1 MVRQIALQFAY
12 RKRFGKINPDDD
24 EIALAMAYILA
35 ESKRSSSARIKQL
48 SLISIPYWIVQVSGS
63 RSILLSAVGESS
75 VGVQLSENKSISQVR
90 RIISNET
97 GDIKDIPDAVSK
109 SLPLLAETETV
120 EHHLRNLQDPSA
132 FAAAGNHFVDV
143 EPGTKVFV
151 PDKSFDSQAA
161 LTVSY
166 EYQTLIDRAKTRLGT
181 LQALHRLTDERL
193 TDRLTALDNV
203 ITSEMSRWER
213 RHSQM
218 MNSNQLR
225 AANLREGL
233 SDSVYRLKQRR
244 KMEESALLAEFAR
257 ETVEL
262 ERLFGTIL
270 EDIRA
275 VRQQIGV
282 KDIDVPK
289 AVKRYD
295 ALLDKLSS
303 SVSTYGDMANSM
315 KALADETL
323 QRSSAMDS
331 QLADRIREEEDSTN
345 TQINELHTRLGDLSG
360 EIEQKRSELNEMRKN
375 VEAAVTQMD
384 ESVSKRTEK
393 LRDEHWRLES
403 LSMNSDSIE
412 GLSPLTQVNIMTY
425 VVTYNRG
432 NPVVFTPIL
441 VPEDSIDIPYR
452 PEPLSI
458 DIEKFIQKK
467 VKGLLKDRTS
477 FRTAFEKATTAAN
490 VFQDP
495 EAGKA
500 FDRGIHRLK
509 DRKVLGENAAEIL
522 KPKFVKLV
530 GTCPQCGANIDSAGK
545 FCPECGATI
554 G

>member
-1 MVRQIALQFAY
+1 MVREIALQFAY

-24 EIALAMAYILA
+24 EIALAMAFILA
-35 ESKRSSSARIKQL
+35 ESNRSSSARIKQL
-48 SLISIPYWIVQVSGS
+48 SLVSIPYWIVQVSGS

-75 VGVQLSENKSISQVR
+75 VGVELSENKSISQVR

-97 GDIKDIPDAVSK
+97 SDVKDIPDAVSK

-120 EHHLRNLQDPSA
+120 EHYLRNLQDPSA
-132 FAAAGNHFVDV
+132 FVAAGNHFVDV
-143 EPGTKVFV
+143 EPGARVFV

-161 LTVSY
+161 LAVSH
-166 EYQTLIDRAKTRLGT
+166 EYQTLTDGAKTRLGT
-181 LQALHRLTDERL
+181 LQSLHRLTNERL
-193 TDRLTALDNV
+193 MDRLTALDNL
-203 ITSEMSRWER
+203 ISSEMSRWER

-225 AANLREGL
+225 AGNLREGL

-257 ETVEL
+257 ETVQL

-282 KDIDVPK
+282 KDVDVPK

-295 ALLDKLSS
+295 ALLDKLST
-303 SVSTYGDMANSM
+303 SVSTYGDMATSI
-315 KALADETL
+315 KALAEETL
-323 QRSSAMDS
+323 QKSSHLDT
-331 QLADRIREEEDSTN
+331 QLADKIRQEEESTN
-345 TQINELHTRLGDLSG
+345 SQINELHHRLGELSG
-360 EIEQKRSELNEMRKN
+360 EIEQRRSELTETKRN
-375 VEAAVTQMD
+375 VQAAVTQMD
-384 ESVSKRTEK
+384 ESVSKRIKELT
-393 LRDEHWRLES
+393 DEHWKLES

-425 VVTYNRG
+425 IVTYNRG
-432 NPVVFTPIL
+432 NPVVLTPIL
-441 VPEDSIDIPYR
+441 VPEETIDIPYR
-452 PEPLSI
+452 HEPLNI
-458 DIEKFIQKK
+458 DIEKFVQKNL
-467 VKGLLKDRTS
+467 KGLIKDSSS
-477 FRTAFEKATTAAN
+477 FRAALDGATTAAN

-500 FDRGIHRLK
+500 FDRGIHRLT
-509 DRKVLGENAAEIL
+509 DREVLGESVEETL
-522 KPKFVKLV
+522 KPQFLKLV
-530 GTCPQCGANIDSAGK
+530 GRCPQCGADVSSAGK